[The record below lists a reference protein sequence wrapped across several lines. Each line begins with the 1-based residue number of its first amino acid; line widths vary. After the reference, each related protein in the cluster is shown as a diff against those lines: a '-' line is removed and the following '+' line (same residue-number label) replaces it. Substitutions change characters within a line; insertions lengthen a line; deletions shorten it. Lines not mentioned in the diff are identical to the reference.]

1 MVLRVLTEPDDA
13 LHARCA
19 EVGDIDS
26 DVMRLACDMADTMY
40 ADGGVGLAAPQV
52 GCLLRLVVID
62 TGYPLTGRR
71 EPSVLVNPEIVVAD
85 GGTFRMDESCLSFP
99 GADAVVARP
108 AHVVVTYTGIDGR
121 NRLIEATSSL
131 LSACLQHELDH
142 LDGVTLPDRL
152 APRDRLRFLMEL
164 GSR

>member
-108 AHVVVTYTGIDGR
+108 AHVVVTYTRASTGGTASSR
-121 NRLIEATSSL
+121 RRHRSCRHVSSTSSTI
-131 LSACLQHELDH
+131 STA
-142 LDGVTLPDRL
+142 
-152 APRDRLRFLMEL
+152 
-164 GSR
+164 